1 MALDV
6 DRRED
11 IDPAIVLDY
20 QPDPPKKVE
29 PYVPRNRPVADRPRV
44 HAPQPV
50 EMQSFRAIEREVTG

>member
-29 PYVPRNRPVADRPRV
+29 P
-44 HAPQPV
+44 V